1 MGYVQDILHF
11 AVCDLC
17 GKQQEIRKNELTSD
31 NYGRI
36 VPPHGWVRKLVFSEA
51 VYMCPECQRKVD
63 VMVHGAG
70 KKAESLLHKNG
81 WKKEEE

>member
-1 MGYVQDILHF
+1 MGYVQDIHHF

-17 GKQQEIRKNELTSD
+17 GKKQEIEKKELTSD
-31 NYGRI
+31 IYGRI
-36 VPPHGWVRKLVFSEA
+36 VPPHGWARTLVFSEA
-51 VYMCPECQRKVD
+51 VYMCPECQRRVD
-63 VMVHGAG
+63 VVYGVG